1 VKTLGVTR
9 VGASA
14 TAAIL
19 DPAREQLGMEPID
32 LGDGSATGNY

>member
-1 VKTLGVTR
+1 MGVSR

-19 DPAREQLGMEPID
+19 DPAREQLGLEPVQYQSNAD
-32 LGDGSATGNY
+32 NSGY